1 MAEAPYWPVATDAFV
16 ADTMHLNAEE
26 TGAYIMLLM
35 CLWRSSDATLPLDH
49 VTLCRMAR
57 VQSKRWPKVWETV
70 GAFFKI
76 EGGRISQKRLL
87 EDRSRVSNRIASARA
102 NGKRGGHPK
111 SLINND
117 QGEAGGSNP
126 VNPNPTG
133 TEPDEKLTIT
143 ITKKEAV
150 SSNATL
156 PGGPIAAA
164 DLKAEGEV
172 EDWVRIG
179 TWAIH
184 TAGLANAPRPVT
196 FTVVKD
202 WLANGWTETQIK
214 AGISAVTARPSY
226 QPPRSLKFFE
236 EAIREAN
243 PASADPLTYARSFVA
258 DFNEE
263 RWRRALYDYA
273 IGKPW
278 PYGLYGPPIN
288 QPGTL
293 VWPFLIEVYRT
304 KFGSLEPGVLVAES
318 EVA

>member
-1 MAEAPYWPVATDAFV
+1 MAEAPFMPFATDAFV
-16 ADTMHLNAEE
+16 ADTTALDDAE
-26 TGAYIMLLM
+26 TGAYMMLLVD
-35 CLWRSSDATLPLDH
+35 LWRSDTGTLPLDH
-49 VTLCRMAR
+49 KKLARTARCEQADWPARWDAIKGYFTVADGVISQAR
-57 VQSKRWPKVWETV
+57 VLRDRAKVR
-70 GAFFKI
+70 AKI
-76 EGGRISQKRLL
+76 EKARDNGKKGGR
-87 EDRSRVSNRIASARA
+87 
-102 NGKRGGHPK
+102 PK
-111 SLINND
+111 LSETNENKPTGYD
-117 QGEAGGSNP
+117 P
-126 VNPNPTG
+126 VNQN
-133 TEPDEKLTIT
+133 LTQ
-143 ITKKEAV
+143 KKTNQNHNHIREEYI
-150 SSNATL
+150 SSSQPL
-156 PGGPIAAA
+156 PREAAA
-164 DLKAEGEV
+164 AESKSEGEV

-184 TAGLANAPRPVT
+184 TAGLANTPRPVT

-214 AGISAVTARPSY
+214 AGISAVTARPNY

-243 PASADPLTYARSFVA
+243 PASADPPTYCRSFVA

-263 RWRRALYDYA
+263 RWRGALYQYA

-293 VWPFLIEVYRT
+293 VWPFLIEVYRA
-304 KFGSLEPGVLVAES
+304 KFGSLEPGVLVPES